1 MVSVLKVSYLE
12 YYMVKDC
19 IELMLQIDV
28 DGLLKDLENRFKLED
43 YSMIDGLKIDFV
55 DGWVYLCK
63 LNIEFIICVY
73 VEG

>member
-1 MVSVLKVSYLE
+1 M
-12 YYMVKDC
+12 
-19 IELMLQIDV
+19 
-28 DGLLKDLENRFKLED
+28 KDLENRFKLED